1 MKHTPF
7 GKEVRMLR
15 LRLDLP
21 LKAMADHM
29 QISSSYL
36 SGIEYGEK
44 RLLQK
49 HVDAA
54 LAFFRQHGASEQDL
68 ASINLAGQQSKDRI
82 NTADLDA
89 GARGMVAAF
98 ARKVQE
104 GQTPPPAVLKWINNQ
119 K

>member
-49 HVDAA
+49 HIDAA
-54 LAFFRQHGASEQDL
+54 LNFFRLQGATEQDL
-68 ASINLAGQQSKDRI
+68 AAVDAAGQQSKDRI
-82 NTADLDA
+82 NTADMDA

-98 ARKVQE
+98 ARKVQD
-104 GQTPPPAVLKWINNQ
+104 GHTPPAAVLNWINKQ